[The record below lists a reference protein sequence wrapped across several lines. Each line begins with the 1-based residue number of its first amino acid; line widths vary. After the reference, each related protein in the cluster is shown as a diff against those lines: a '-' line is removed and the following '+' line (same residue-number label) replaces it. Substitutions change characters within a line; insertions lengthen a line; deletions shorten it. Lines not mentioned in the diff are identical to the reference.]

1 MNKPVDPN
9 VHGWERAAS
18 IAGGLLLLG
27 KGIRKGGLGGMVQL
41 AMGGM
46 AVARG
51 FSGKCAAKRAIADAL
66 NSSSSAHEHRP
77 LADTAAAAVR
87 GTTVAG
93 HDKPITMAS
102 PAVSAPTATTPQ
114 SSM

>member
-1 MNKPVDPN
+1 MSKPVDPN

-27 KGIRKGGLGGMVQL
+27 KGVRKGGLGGMLQL

-51 FSGKCAAKRAIADAL
+51 FSGKCAAKRAIAEAL
-66 NSSSSAHEHRP
+66 NEREDARLAHSSA
-77 LADTAAAAVR
+77 TAVR

-93 HDKPITMAS
+93 HDSLVVP
-102 PAVSAPTATTPQ
+102 PPGAVSDPKA
-114 SSM
+114 SL

>member
-27 KGIRKGGLGGMVQL
+27 KGIRKGGIGGMVQL

-51 FSGKCAAKRAIADAL
+51 FSGKCAAKRAIANAL
-66 NSSSSAHEHRP
+66 NERP
-77 LADTAAAAVR
+77 EKPLTHQAADAIR

-93 HDKPITMAS
+93 HDSLVAPKPPVS
-102 PAVSAPTATTPQ
+102 EPKPAL
-114 SSM
+114 